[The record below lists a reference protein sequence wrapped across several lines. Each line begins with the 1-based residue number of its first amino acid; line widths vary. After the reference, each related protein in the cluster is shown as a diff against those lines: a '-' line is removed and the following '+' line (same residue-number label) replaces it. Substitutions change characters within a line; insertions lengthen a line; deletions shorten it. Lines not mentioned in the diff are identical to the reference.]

1 MKLYIREWAEYRGLT
16 IPALGRRADLSPH
29 AMQRAAADEGVRT
42 TTLEAIARAL
52 GVTVGDLFQP
62 PPES

>member
-1 MKLYIREWAEYRGLT
+1 MKVYIREWAEYRGLT
-16 IPALGRRADLSPH
+16 IPSLGRRADISTH
-29 AMQRAAADEGVRT
+29 AMTRAAAGQGVRT
-42 TTLEAIARAL
+42 ATLEAIAGVL